1 MFLTLPLVH
10 IPYIG
15 GKKKKKKWKMLV
27 YYCTFDLVSVEFL
40 FVLEAKLFIQPG

>member
-10 IPYIG
+10 IPYTGG
-15 GKKKKKKWKMLV
+15 GKKKKSEMLV